1 MILWPR
7 IFMYDIK
14 VAYLKQ
20 GEKNNASSLIQMKVK
35 TDKTKTN
42 VVETVF

>member
-1 MILWPR
+1 
-7 IFMYDIK
+7 MYDIK

-20 GEKNNASSLIQMKVK
+20 GEKNNASSLIQMEVK